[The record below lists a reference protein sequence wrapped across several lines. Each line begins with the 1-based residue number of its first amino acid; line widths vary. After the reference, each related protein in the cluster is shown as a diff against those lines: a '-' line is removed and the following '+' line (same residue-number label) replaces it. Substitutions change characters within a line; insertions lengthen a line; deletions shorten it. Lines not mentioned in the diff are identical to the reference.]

1 MCAAGENFM
10 IFTLKMLHLSASQFF
25 LRQIFGSQKLQ
36 GGASSPLSPP
46 WLRPWGGPFFPSVL
60 GGGGRFF
67 PSDLGGGGRFFPGVS
82 ARSAVKRV
90 TNTYKRYA

>member
-1 MCAAGENFM
+1 MSDCCICVYVKRSAAGENFM

-46 WLRPWGGPFFPSVL
+46 WLRPWGHRNFDDFQK
-60 GGGGRFF
+60 F
-67 PSDLGGGGRFFPGVS
+67 
-82 ARSAVKRV
+82 
-90 TNTYKRYA
+90 N